1 MSPAGHRDRTGG
13 LSWVALFA
21 STGTLVCCAL
31 PILLV
36 SLGAGA
42 TVAALT
48 SALPILVTLSHYK
61 LWVFGVSGLLLAV
74 AAPSCP
80 AHRNRPIIPWIP
92 VHTLLARKLILSV
105 ASPLFV
111 RGLGAAWRFPTRHG
125 SAEIQTA
132 YPAHLGLGVHAGH
145 GVHTPGPPWI
155 PTAQRGHG
163 IHAGAKTAPWR
174 PGHSFVARS
183 FVFVSQCLL
192 CGHPMPITAYP
203 IRAVLHAD
211 QSLHRHP
218 NPLSPFQPEQI

>member
-74 AAPSCP
+74 AAWLSWRPGRSCP
-80 AHRNRPIIPWIP
+80 AEPE
-92 VHTLLARKLILSV
+92 
-105 ASPLFV
+105 
-111 RGLGAAWRFPTRHG
+111 LGAVCTRTRRWNRWVL
-125 SAEIQTA
+125 SAAIA
-132 YPAHLGLGVHAGH
+132 VWSLGFFSAFLLYPLVL
-145 GVHTPGPPWI
+145 WWD
-155 PTAQRGHG
+155 
-163 IHAGAKTAPWR
+163 GA
-174 PGHSFVARS
+174 
-183 FVFVSQCLL
+183 
-192 CGHPMPITAYP
+192 
-203 IRAVLHAD
+203 
-211 QSLHRHP
+211 
-218 NPLSPFQPEQI
+218 